1 MSGIIAFYA
10 VKLVHIN
17 IIRLKPN
24 SPQLMGIG
32 DNNFRNRKKLSE

>member
-10 VKLVHIN
+10 IKLVHN
-17 IIRLKPN
+17 IRLKPN
-24 SPQLMGIG
+24 SPKLMGIG